1 MGLVIPII
9 LSFNSLFQIVQKT
22 HKSQFITQSIKI
34 SNWKCYDTLLGH
46 IVMASSTWY
55 TATELSKKFFS
66 IPATKAMQSS
76 LHALETDDNSHEE
89 SWPGLR
95 LSFPPLKYSLKRS
108 SLDILKNILLVL
120 FGWHHAK
127 LMRWVRSDKYAE
139 GFGKTHELYSVHE
152 GHTNFREWRKKP
164 PPKKINKS

>member
-9 LSFNSLFQIVQKT
+9 LSFNSLFQIVQRT

-76 LHALETDDNSHEE
+76 LHALETDDNPHEE

-120 FGWHHAK
+120 SLDDIMQNWWDEWEVTSMLKA
-127 LMRWVRSDKYAE
+127 LVRHMSCTVFTKDTRTLESGEK
-139 GFGKTHELYSVHE
+139 S
-152 GHTNFREWRKKP
+152 P
-164 PPKKINKS
+164 PPKK